1 MKDWGRKRVVLLRT
15 LAALTGAG
23 VFLFAY
29 PSLSPLL
36 EALLGRATLFS
47 AALAMPGGAL
57 ETVRQRYA
65 PELYQEDDGP
75 QPAPPSSQSQA
86 PGSSSAPG
94 EEAPSPSQ
102 GDPAPSSQPQ
112 QPPAQLLPPLP
123 QGEPPEIPEEYQ
135 APLHQVNMTGE
146 SGNPAFCRYKFGWI
160 RNYTKLELTEI
171 DQVLETPAAL
181 TLEPG
186 PEPQVLIYHTHT
198 TESYEEWDGD
208 IYDSRNNWRSQ
219 DNTAN
224 MAAVGEEL
232 AQALEAHGIGV
243 IHDITQHDYPAYNGA
258 YDRSKAVA
266 EQWLERYPSIKVVFD
281 VHRDALVGNEGEVYK
296 LVSDEAGQ
304 KVAQVM
310 MVLGTDAGGADHP
323 RWKDNL
329 AFALKLQRN
338 LVKGYASL
346 ARPTV
351 LRKSRYNQQ
360 LCPGSVLVEV
370 GGHGNS
376 LSEAIAGGRLWAD
389 NVARTLLEMKE

>member
-1 MKDWGRKRVVLLRT
+1 MENRMGRALRRGVALGLALAAAWGVSLTADLGGVKEDLTALGEEPAMAVWLMKSQLGELPGREQGLTGWGRLLLKAAPL
-15 LAALTGAG
+15 LAAGEGA
-23 VFLFAY
+23 V
-29 PSLSPLL
+29 L
-36 EALLGRATLFS
+36 ERRES
-47 AALAMPGGAL
+47 
-57 ETVRQRYA
+57 
-65 PELYQEDDGP
+65 QE
-75 QPAPPSSQSQA
+75 
-86 PGSSSAPG
+86 APG
-94 EEAPSPSQ
+94 ET
-102 GDPAPSSQPQ
+102 
-112 QPPAQLLPPLP
+112 
-123 QGEPPEIPEEYQ
+123 GEPDLGDGEDTDLPDLQPSDSGEGIVE
-135 APLHQVNMTGE
+135 MTGRGKE
-146 SGNPAFCRYKFGWI
+146 GSLYLRDGEIYVYNRTD
-160 RNYTKLELTEI
+160 RELDSSLLGEGTVDVSLGE
-171 DQVLETPAAL
+171 
-181 TLEPG
+181 G
-186 PEPQVLIYHTHT
+186 PQILILHTHGSEAYSMT
-198 TESYEEWDGD
+198 DGDTYEESDPYRTTD
-208 IYDSRNNWRSQ
+208 CTHNVVR
-219 DNTAN
+219 
-224 MAAVGEEL
+224 VGEEM
-232 AQALEAHGIGV
+232 ATVFRAYGFQV
-243 IHDITQHDYPAYNGA
+243 IHDTTLCDYPAYNGA

>member
-1 MKDWGRKRVVLLRT
+1 MENRMGRALRRGVALGLALAAAWGVSLTADLGGVKEDLTALGEEPAMAVWLMKSQLGELPGREQGLTGWGRLL
-15 LAALTGAG
+15 LKA
-23 VFLFAY
+23 
-29 PSLSPLL
+29 SPLL
-36 EALLGRATLFS
+36 
-47 AALAMPGGAL
+47 AAGEGAVL
-57 ETVRQRYA
+57 ERR
-65 PELYQEDDGP
+65 ESQE
-75 QPAPPSSQSQA
+75 
-86 PGSSSAPG
+86 APG
-94 EEAPSPSQ
+94 ET
-102 GDPAPSSQPQ
+102 
-112 QPPAQLLPPLP
+112 
-123 QGEPPEIPEEYQ
+123 GEPDLGDGEDTDLPDLQPSDSGEGIVE
-135 APLHQVNMTGE
+135 MTGRGKE
-146 SGNPAFCRYKFGWI
+146 GSLYLRDG
-160 RNYTKLELTEI
+160 EI
-171 DQVLETPAAL
+171 YVYNRTDLAL
-181 TLEPG
+181 DSSLLQEGTVDVPLGEG
-186 PEPQVLIYHTHT
+186 PQILIVHTHGSEAYSMT
-198 TESYEEWDGD
+198 DGDVYEESDPYRTTD
-208 IYDSRNNWRSQ
+208 CTHNVVR
-219 DNTAN
+219 
-224 MAAVGEEL
+224 VGEEM
-232 AQALEAHGIGV
+232 ATVFRAYGFQV
-243 IHDITQHDYPAYNGA
+243 IHDTTLCDYPAYNGA

>member
-1 MKDWGRKRVVLLRT
+1 MENRMGRALRRGVALGLALAAAWGVSLTADLGGVKEDLTALGEEPAMAVWLMKSQLGELPGREQGLTGWGRLL
-15 LAALTGAG
+15 LKA
-23 VFLFAY
+23 
-29 PSLSPLL
+29 SPLL
-36 EALLGRATLFS
+36 
-47 AALAMPGGAL
+47 AAGEGAVL
-57 ETVRQRYA
+57 ERR
-65 PELYQEDDGP
+65 ESQE
-75 QPAPPSSQSQA
+75 
-86 PGSSSAPG
+86 APG
-94 EEAPSPSQ
+94 ET
-102 GDPAPSSQPQ
+102 
-112 QPPAQLLPPLP
+112 
-123 QGEPPEIPEEYQ
+123 GEPDLGDGEDTDLPDLQPSDSGEGIVE
-135 APLHQVNMTGE
+135 MTGRGKE
-146 SGNPAFCRYKFGWI
+146 GSLYLRDGEIYVYNRTD
-160 RNYTKLELTEI
+160 RELDSSLLGEGTVDVSLGE
-171 DQVLETPAAL
+171 
-181 TLEPG
+181 G
-186 PEPQVLIYHTHT
+186 PQILILHTHGSEAYSMADGDT
-198 TESYEEWDGD
+198 YEESDPYRTTD
-208 IYDSRNNWRSQ
+208 CTHNVVR
-219 DNTAN
+219 
-224 MAAVGEEL
+224 VGEEM
-232 AQALEAHGIGV
+232 ATVFRAYGFQV
-243 IHDITQHDYPAYNGA
+243 IHDTTLCDYPAYNGA

-329 AFALKLQRN
+329 AFALSLQRN

-351 LRKSRYNQQ
+351 LRKARYNQQ

>member
-1 MKDWGRKRVVLLRT
+1 MENRMGRALRRGVALGLALAAAWGVSLTADLGGVKEDLTALGEEPAMAVWLMKSQLGELPGREQGLTGWGRLL
-15 LAALTGAG
+15 LKA
-23 VFLFAY
+23 
-29 PSLSPLL
+29 SPLL
-36 EALLGRATLFS
+36 
-47 AALAMPGGAL
+47 AAGEGAVL
-57 ETVRQRYA
+57 ERR
-65 PELYQEDDGP
+65 ESQE
-75 QPAPPSSQSQA
+75 
-86 PGSSSAPG
+86 APG
-94 EEAPSPSQ
+94 ET
-102 GDPAPSSQPQ
+102 
-112 QPPAQLLPPLP
+112 
-123 QGEPPEIPEEYQ
+123 GEPDLGDGEDTDLPDLQPSDSGEGIVE
-135 APLHQVNMTGE
+135 MTGRGKE
-146 SGNPAFCRYKFGWI
+146 GSLYLRDGEIYVYNRTD
-160 RNYTKLELTEI
+160 RELDSSLLGEGTVDVSLGE
-171 DQVLETPAAL
+171 
-181 TLEPG
+181 G
-186 PEPQVLIYHTHT
+186 PQILILHTHGSEAYSMT
-198 TESYEEWDGD
+198 DGDTYEESDPYRTTD
-208 IYDSRNNWRSQ
+208 CTHNVVR
-219 DNTAN
+219 
-224 MAAVGEEL
+224 VGEEM
-232 AQALEAHGIGV
+232 ATVFRAYGFQV
-243 IHDITQHDYPAYNGA
+243 IHDTTLCDYPAYNGA

>member
-1 MKDWGRKRVVLLRT
+1 MENRMGRALRRGVALGLALAAAWGVSLTADLGGVKEDLTALGEEPAMAVWLMKSQLGELPGREQGLTGWGRLL
-15 LAALTGAG
+15 LKA
-23 VFLFAY
+23 
-29 PSLSPLL
+29 SPLL
-36 EALLGRATLFS
+36 AAGEEAV
-47 AALAMPGGAL
+47 L
-57 ETVRQRYA
+57 ERR
-65 PELYQEDDGP
+65 ESQE
-75 QPAPPSSQSQA
+75 
-86 PGSSSAPG
+86 APG
-94 EEAPSPSQ
+94 ET
-102 GDPAPSSQPQ
+102 
-112 QPPAQLLPPLP
+112 
-123 QGEPPEIPEEYQ
+123 GEPDLGDGEDTDMPDLQPSDSGEGIVE
-135 APLHQVNMTGE
+135 MTGRGKE
-146 SGNPAFCRYKFGWI
+146 GSLYLRDGEIYVYNRTD
-160 RNYTKLELTEI
+160 RELDSSLLGEGTVDVSLGE
-171 DQVLETPAAL
+171 
-181 TLEPG
+181 G
-186 PEPQVLIYHTHT
+186 PQILILHTHGSEAYSMT
-198 TESYEEWDGD
+198 DGDTYEESDPYRTTD
-208 IYDSRNNWRSQ
+208 CTHNVVR
-219 DNTAN
+219 
-224 MAAVGEEL
+224 VGEEM
-232 AQALEAHGIGV
+232 ATVFRAYGFQV
-243 IHDITQHDYPAYNGA
+243 IHDTTLCDYPAYNGA